1 MRTTI
6 LAKWTVLFGVVL
18 GLGAGSASAQIEF
31 DGQGTQLEVD
41 EGGRVTFKYRVR
53 VHIPAAEGTANPN
66 MTWTFTPAGADRTDA
81 VGETDLPT
89 PGESNADIPA
99 GNPFAG
105 ITVPAGT
112 GTDRT
117 LTIRG
122 EIAVFARQDLDAE
135 DELGWLGLTIS
146 SGIKQADNPADDI
159 VSNPNMVLL
168 RINDSQT
175 PEFEWDKQSAAD
187 DLKEGPASVAPRP
200 YNLEYKHSIED
211 ETWSVAWDI
220 DTAGYTVTA
229 ATLFDNSPNGRSIPV
244 AIQPPANDG
253 NRVDDVVTLT
263 AFSPV
268 TNGPLPGAEEPV
280 TMTFEDIHAL
290 PEPAAIEWKAY
301 TDNDGKPSTTEATS
315 ITEGGPPVHV
325 TVTVDRGDDG
335 YPMGEALEVTPTGD
349 SPDYRL
355 EGLSG
360 GSLSIASGA
369 GKKSA
374 TFKVYATLNDRVGAE
389 NLELDLRVT
398 GAEAANG
405 TEHVMAA
412 PFMLPVDNETVPL
425 LQPKSDEEVMAAV
438 ASARAASAGADE
450 LWRPGDMFM
459 LDKSDLFEDSDNP
472 FTLAARSSNDEV
484 VEVEVRGDTL
494 TVTAMSVGDAT
505 VTVTG
510 TAASSVV
517 TQTRSNLAVIEF
529 DLTVDRAPVG
539 ITLSGPADMNIAEGN
554 SVTVTA
560 TANDPVTAD
569 TTVTLRLAGGSAS
582 PEDFSVMP
590 IMIETGQTTGTT
602 QLTAREDMTA
612 EAMETLTIEGRFG
625 DGMMTNAL
633 TFNIWDANV
642 PALPVIAQLLLAAL
656 LAVGAGRRLR
666 RR

>member
-31 DGQGTQLEVD
+31 DGEGTQVEVD
-41 EGGRVTFKYRVR
+41 EGGRVAVKYRMR
-53 VHIPAAEGTANPN
+53 VTIAAGATETMPFA
-66 MTWTFTPAGADRTDA
+66 TWTFSDSGIPADKIDD
-81 VGETDLPT
+81 VGGNDLPT
-89 PGESNADIPA
+89 AAENVDAPPTGSFRVVIPGNTDAAS
-99 GNPFAG
+99 
-105 ITVPAGT
+105 IT
-112 GTDRT
+112 RT
-117 LTIRG
+117 VRG
-122 EIAVFARQDLDAE
+122 EFTFFARQDIDAE
-135 DELGWLGLTIS
+135 DELGWLGINTL
-146 SGIKQADNPADDI
+146 SGVKQADVPADDLATN
-159 VSNPNMVLL
+159 SNMVLV

-175 PEFEWDKQSAAD
+175 PEFEWKARSGVDVREA
-187 DLKEGPASVAPRP
+187 EASVTP
-200 YNLEYKHSIED
+200 YDLEFKHPIED
-211 ETWSVAWDI
+211 EDWYVRWDI
-220 DTAGYTVTA
+220 DTAGYRVTA
-229 ATLFDNSPNGRSIPV
+229 ATLFDNNNTTLPV
-244 AIQPPANDG
+244 TIEPPANDG
-253 NRVDDVVTLT
+253 NRVDDEVTLR
-263 AFSPV
+263 AVDPR
-268 TNGPLPGAEEPV
+268 TNMPLPGLDEPA

-290 PEPAAIEWKAY
+290 PESADITWKAY

-325 TVTVDRGDDG
+325 TVTVDRGDKG
-335 YPMGEALEVTPTGD
+335 YPMGEALEVTPMGD

-360 GSLSIASGA
+360 GSLSIASGN
-369 GKKSA
+369 GEKSA
-374 TFKVYATLNDRVGAE
+374 TFKVYATLNDRVVAE
-389 NLELDLRVT
+389 NLMLNLRVT

-425 LQPKSDEEVMAAV
+425 LQPKSDEAIMAAV
-438 ASARAASAGADE
+438 ASARAASAGDDDR
-450 LWRPGDMFM
+450 WRPGDMFM

-472 FTLAARSSNDEV
+472 FTLAARSSNEAV
-484 VEVEVRGDTL
+484 VEVGVQGDTL

-539 ITLSGPADMNIAEGN
+539 ITLSGPADMNIAEGM

-590 IMIETGQTTGTT
+590 IMLAAGQTTGTT

-625 DGMMTNAL
+625 DGMRTNAL
-633 TFNIWDANV
+633 TFNIWDAAV

>member
-31 DGQGTQLEVD
+31 DGEGTQVEVD
-41 EGGRVTFKYRVR
+41 EGGRVAVKYRMR
-53 VHIPAAEGTANPN
+53 VTLAAGAMEATYFGTSTFSDSGIPA
-66 MTWTFTPAGADRTDA
+66 DKVDD
-81 VGETDLPT
+81 VGGNDLPT
-89 PGESNADIPA
+89 PAENVDGPPTGSFRFTLPSNP
-99 GNPFAG
+99 G
-105 ITVPAGT
+105 IST
-112 GTDRT
+112 RT
-117 LTIRG
+117 YTHRG
-122 EIAVFARQDLDAE
+122 EFTFFARQDIDAE
-135 DELGWLGLTIS
+135 DELGWLGINTVP
-146 SGIKQADNPADDI
+146 GVMQADNPAA
-159 VSNPNMVLL
+159 VLATNSNMVLV

-175 PEFEWDKQSAAD
+175 PEFEWKKQSAAD
-187 DLKEGPASVAPRP
+187 DLKEGPASVTP
-200 YNLEYKHSIED
+200 YNLEFKYPIED
-211 ETWSVAWDI
+211 EDWFVAWDI

-229 ATLFDNSPNGRSIPV
+229 ARLFDNNNTSIPV
-244 AIQPPANDG
+244 TIQPPANDG
-253 NRVDDVVTLT
+253 NRVDDEVTLSAVYAGT
-263 AFSPV
+263 FL
-268 TNGPLPGAEEPV
+268 PLPGLDEPV

-290 PEPAAIEWKAY
+290 PESADITWKAY
-301 TDNDGKPSTTEATS
+301 TDDDGKPSTTEATS

-335 YPMGEALEVTPTGD
+335 YPMGEALEVTPMGD

-360 GSLSIASGA
+360 GSLEIASGT
-369 GKKSA
+369 GEKSA
-374 TFKVYATLNDRVGAE
+374 TFKVYATLNDRVVAE
-389 NLELDLRVT
+389 NLMLNLEVA
-398 GAEAANG
+398 GAESANG
-405 TEHVMAA
+405 AETVMAA
-412 PFMLPVDNETVPL
+412 PFMLPVENATVPL

-472 FTLAARSSNDEV
+472 FTLAARSSNEAV
-484 VEVEVRGDTL
+484 VEVGVSGDTL
-494 TVTAMSVGDAT
+494 TVTAMSIGDAT

-539 ITLSGPADMNIAEGN
+539 ITLSGPADMNIAEGM

-590 IMIETGQTTGTT
+590 IMLAAGQTTGTT

-625 DGMMTNAL
+625 DGMTTNAL

>member
-31 DGQGTQLEVD
+31 DGEGTQVEVD
-41 EGGRVTFKYRVR
+41 EGGRVAVKYRMR
-53 VHIPAAEGTANPN
+53 VTIAAGATETMPFA
-66 MTWTFTPAGADRTDA
+66 TWTFSDSGIPADKVDD
-81 VGETDLPT
+81 VGGNDLPT
-89 PGESNADIPA
+89 AAENVDGPPSGSFRVVIPGNSGGTP
-99 GNPFAG
+99 
-105 ITVPAGT
+105 IT
-112 GTDRT
+112 RT
-117 LTIRG
+117 VRG
-122 EIAVFARQDLDAE
+122 EFTFFARQDIDAE
-135 DELGWLGLTIS
+135 DELGWLGIMTLA
-146 SGIKQADNPADDI
+146 GVKQADVPADDLATN
-159 VSNPNMVLL
+159 SNLVLV

-175 PEFEWDKQSAAD
+175 PEFEWKKQSAADD
-187 DLKEGPASVAPRP
+187 DLKEGPASVTP
-200 YNLEYKHSIED
+200 YNLESKYPIED
-211 ETWSVAWDI
+211 EDWFVAWDI

-229 ATLFDNSPNGRSIPV
+229 ARLFDNNTTSIPV
-244 AIQPPANDG
+244 VIQPPANDG
-253 NRVDDVVTLT
+253 NRVDDEVTLT
-263 AFSPV
+263 AFNPG

-290 PEPAAIEWKAY
+290 PEPADIEWKAY
-301 TDNDGKPSTTEATS
+301 TDDDGKPSTTEATS

-325 TVTVDRGDDG
+325 TVTVDRGEKG

-360 GSLSIASGA
+360 GSLEIASGA

-374 TFKVYATLNDRVGAE
+374 TFKVYATLNDRVVAE
-389 NLELDLRVT
+389 NLMLNLQVA
-398 GAEAANG
+398 GAESANG
-405 TEHVMAA
+405 AETVMAA
-412 PFMLPVDNETVPL
+412 KPFMLPVDNETVPL

-484 VEVEVRGDTL
+484 VAVEVRGDTL
-494 TVTAMSVGDAT
+494 TVTAMSIGDAT

-554 SVTVTA
+554 SVTLTA
-560 TANDPVTAD
+560 TANDPVTAN
-569 TTVTLRLAGGSAS
+569 TEVQLRLTGGSAS

-590 IMIETGQTTGTT
+590 IMLAAGETTGTT
-602 QLTAREDMTA
+602 ELTAREDMTA
-612 EAMETLTIEGRFG
+612 EAMETLTITGRFG
-625 DGMMTNAL
+625 DGMTTNSL
-633 TFNIWDANV
+633 TFNIWDAAV

>member
-53 VHIPAAEGTANPN
+53 VHIPAAEGIANPN
-66 MTWTFTPAGADRTDA
+66 MTWTFTSAGVPADKTDA
-81 VGETDLPT
+81 VGGTDLPT
-89 PGESNADIPA
+89 LADTPVDIPSA
-99 GNPFAG
+99 NPFAG

-122 EIAVFARQDLDAE
+122 EITVFARQDTDAE
-135 DELGWLGLTIS
+135 DEIGWLGLTIS
-146 SGIKQADNPADDI
+146 SDIKQADNPAADI
-159 VSNPNMVLL
+159 VNNPNMVLL

-187 DLKEGPASVAPRP
+187 DLKEGPLSVTP
-200 YNLEYKHSIED
+200 YNLEYKHGIED

-229 ATLFDNSPNGRSIPV
+229 ARLFDNTTTSIPV

-253 NRVDDVVTLT
+253 NRVDDEVTLSAVYAGT
-263 AFSPV
+263 FL
-268 TNGPLPGAEEPV
+268 PLPGLDEPV

-290 PEPAAIEWKAY
+290 PEPADIEWKAY
-301 TDNDGKPSTTEATS
+301 TDDDGKPSTTEATS
-315 ITEGGPPVHV
+315 ITEGGLPVHV
-325 TVTVDRGDDG
+325 TVTVDRGDKG
-335 YPMGEALEVTPTGD
+335 YPMGEVLEVTPTGD

-360 GSLSIASGA
+360 GSLSIASGT
-369 GKKSA
+369 GEQSA
-374 TFKVYATLNDRVGAE
+374 TFKVYAALNDRVGAE
-389 NLELDLRVT
+389 NLMLNLQVA

-405 TEHVMAA
+405 TETVMAA
-412 PFMLPVDNETVPL
+412 KPFMLPVDDETVPL

-472 FTLAARSSNDEV
+472 FNLAARSSNDEV
-484 VEVEVRGDTL
+484 VAVEVRGDTL
-494 TVTAMSVGDAT
+494 TVTAMSIGDAT

-539 ITLSGPADMNIAEGN
+539 ITLSGPDDMNIAEGM

-560 TANDPVTAD
+560 TANDPVAAD

-590 IMIETGQTTGTT
+590 IMLAAGETTGTT
-602 QLTAREDMTA
+602 QLTAREDMTE
-612 EAMETLTIEGRFG
+612 EAMETLTLEGRFG
-625 DGMMTNAL
+625 DGMTTNSL

>member
-53 VHIPAAEGTANPN
+53 VHIPAAEGIANPN
-66 MTWTFTPAGADRTDA
+66 MTWTFTPNGVPADKTDT
-81 VGETDLPT
+81 VGGNDLPT
-89 PGESNADIPA
+89 LGESNADIPA
-99 GNPFAG
+99 ASPFIG

-117 LTIRG
+117 LTIRD
-122 EIAVFARQDLDAE
+122 EITVFARQDIDAE
-135 DELGWLGLTIS
+135 DEIGWLGLTIS
-146 SGIKQADNPADDI
+146 SGIKQADNPAADV
-159 VSNPNMVLL
+159 VSNPNVVLL

-175 PEFEWDKQSAAD
+175 PEFEWKEQSGAEVR
-187 DLKEGPASVAPRP
+187 EGPLSVTP
-200 YNLEYKHSIED
+200 YNLEYKPGIED

-229 ATLFDNSPNGRSIPV
+229 AGLFNNTTTSIPV

-253 NRVDDVVTLT
+253 NRVDDEVTLT
-263 AFSPV
+263 AFNPG

-290 PEPAAIEWKAY
+290 PKPADIEWKAY
-301 TDNDGKPSTTEATS
+301 TDDDGKPSTTEATS

-335 YPMGEALEVTPTGD
+335 YPMGEALEVTPMGD

-360 GSLSIASGA
+360 GSLEIASGT

-374 TFKVYATLNDRVGAE
+374 TFKVYATLNDRVVAE
-389 NLELDLRVT
+389 NLMLNLQVA
-398 GAEAANG
+398 GAESANG
-405 TEHVMAA
+405 AETVMAA
-412 PFMLPVDNETVPL
+412 KPFMLPVDNETVPL

-484 VEVEVRGDTL
+484 VAVEVRGDTL
-494 TVTAMSVGDAT
+494 TVTAMSIGDAT

-554 SVTVTA
+554 SVTLTA
-560 TANDPVTAD
+560 TANDPVTAN
-569 TTVTLRLAGGSAS
+569 TEVQLRLTGGSAS

-590 IMIETGQTTGTT
+590 IMLAAGQTTGTT
-602 QLTAREDMTA
+602 ELTAREDMTA
-612 EAMETLTIEGRFG
+612 EAMETLTITGRFG
-625 DGMMTNAL
+625 DGMTTNSL
-633 TFNIWDANV
+633 TFNIWDAAV

>member
-6 LAKWTVLFGVVL
+6 LAKWTVLFGVVF

-31 DGQGTQLEVD
+31 DGQGTQVEVD
-41 EGGRVTFKYRVR
+41 EGGRVAVKYRMR
-53 VHIPAAEGTANPN
+53 VTLAAGAMETTHFGTSTFSDSGIPA
-66 MTWTFTPAGADRTDA
+66 DKVDD
-81 VGETDLPT
+81 VGGNDLPT
-89 PGESNADIPA
+89 PAENVDGPPTGSFRFVLPSNP
-99 GNPFAG
+99 
-105 ITVPAGT
+105 GT
-112 GTDRT
+112 ATRT
-117 LTIRG
+117 YTHRG
-122 EIAVFARQDLDAE
+122 EFTFFARQDVDAE
-135 DELGWLGLTIS
+135 DELGWLGINTVA
-146 SGIKQADNPADDI
+146 GVMQADNPAA
-159 VSNPNMVLL
+159 VLATNSNMVLV

-175 PEFEWDKQSAAD
+175 PEFEWKKQSAAV
-187 DLKEGPASVAPRP
+187 LKEGPDSVTP
-200 YNLEYKHSIED
+200 YNLEFKYPIED
-211 ETWSVAWDI
+211 EDWHVAWDI
-220 DTAGYTVTA
+220 DTAGYTLTA
-229 ATLFDNSPNGRSIPV
+229 ARLFDNTTTSIPV
-244 AIQPPANDG
+244 QIRPPANDG
-253 NRVDDVVTLT
+253 NRVDDEVTLT
-263 AFSPV
+263 AFNPG

-290 PEPAAIEWKAY
+290 PESADIEWKAY
-301 TDNDGKPSTTEATS
+301 TDDDGKPSTTEATS

-325 TVTVDRGDDG
+325 TVTVDRGEKG
-335 YPMGEALEVTPTGD
+335 YPMGEALEVTPMGD

-360 GSLSIASGA
+360 GSLSIASGM
-369 GKKSA
+369 GEKSA
-374 TFKVYATLNDRVGAE
+374 TFKVYATLNDRVVAE
-389 NLELDLRVT
+389 NLMLDLRVT

-484 VEVEVRGDTL
+484 VAVEVRGDTL
-494 TVTAMSVGDAT
+494 TVTAMSIGDAT

-539 ITLSGPADMNIAEGN
+539 ITLSGPDDMNIAEGM

-590 IMIETGQTTGTT
+590 IMLAAGQTTGTT
-602 QLTAREDMTA
+602 ELTAREDMTA

>member
-31 DGQGTQLEVD
+31 DGEGTQLEVD

-53 VHIPAAEGTANPN
+53 VHIPAAEGVANPN
-66 MTWTFTPAGADRTDA
+66 MTWTFTSAGVPADKTDA
-81 VGETDLPT
+81 VGGTDLPT
-89 PGESNADIPA
+89 LADTPVDIPSA
-99 GNPFAG
+99 NPFAG

-117 LTIRG
+117 ETIRG
-122 EIAVFARQDLDAE
+122 EITVFARQDIDAE
-135 DELGWLGLTIS
+135 DEIGWLGLTIS
-146 SGIKQADNPADDI
+146 TGIKQADNPADDI
-159 VSNPNMVLL
+159 VNNPNMVLL

-175 PEFEWDKQSAAD
+175 PEFEWKEQSGAEVR
-187 DLKEGPASVAPRP
+187 EGPLSVTP
-200 YNLEYKHSIED
+200 YNLEYKHGIED

-229 ATLFDNSPNGRSIPV
+229 ARLFNNSTTSIPV

-253 NRVDDVVTLT
+253 NRVDDEVTLT
-263 AFSPV
+263 AFNPG

-290 PEPAAIEWKAY
+290 PESADIEWKAY

-335 YPMGEALEVTPTGD
+335 YPMGEALEVTPMGD

-360 GSLSIASGA
+360 GSLSIASGM
-369 GKKSA
+369 GEKSA
-374 TFKVYATLNDRVGAE
+374 TFKVYATLNDRVVAE
-389 NLELDLRVT
+389 NLMLDLRVT

-484 VEVEVRGDTL
+484 VAVEVRGDTL
-494 TVTAMSVGDAT
+494 TVTAMSIGDAT

-539 ITLSGPADMNIAEGN
+539 ITLSGPDDMNIAEGM

-560 TANDPVTAD
+560 TANDPVAAD

-590 IMIETGQTTGTT
+590 IMLAAGQTTGTT

-625 DGMMTNAL
+625 DGMTTNAL

>member
-6 LAKWTVLFGVVL
+6 LAKWTVLFGVVF

-31 DGQGTQLEVD
+31 DGQGTQVEVD
-41 EGGRVTFKYRVR
+41 EGGRVAVKYRMR
-53 VHIPAAEGTANPN
+53 VTLAAGATETNLFATWRFSDSGIPA
-66 MTWTFTPAGADRTDA
+66 DKIDD
-81 VGETDLPT
+81 VGGSGLPT
-89 PGESNADIPA
+89 AAENVDAPNSGSFRLVIPGNTSTAS
-99 GNPFAG
+99 
-105 ITVPAGT
+105 
-112 GTDRT
+112 RT
-117 LTIRG
+117 YTHRG
-122 EIAVFARQDLDAE
+122 EFTFFARQDIDAE
-135 DELGWLGLTIS
+135 DELGWLGIDGVGS
-146 SGIKQADNPADDI
+146 VMQADNPAAPLATN
-159 VSNPNMVLL
+159 SNMVLV

-175 PEFEWDKQSAAD
+175 PEFEWKEQSAAD
-187 DLKEGPASVAPRP
+187 DLKEGPASVTP
-200 YNLEYKHSIED
+200 YNLEFKHPIED
-211 ETWSVAWDI
+211 KDWHVAWDI
-220 DTAGYTVTA
+220 DTAGYTLTA
-229 ATLFDNSPNGRSIPV
+229 ARLFDNNTTSIPV
-244 AIQPPANDG
+244 TIQPPANDG
-253 NRVDDVVTLT
+253 NRGDDVVTLT

-268 TNGPLPGAEEPV
+268 TNGPLPGLDEPA

-290 PEPAAIEWKAY
+290 PESADIEWKAY

-325 TVTVDRGDDG
+325 TVTVDRGEKG
-335 YPMGEALEVTPTGD
+335 YPMGEALEVTPMGD

-360 GSLSIASGA
+360 GSLTIASGM
-369 GKKSA
+369 GEKSA

-389 NLELDLRVT
+389 NLMLDLRVT

-484 VEVEVRGDTL
+484 VAVEVRGDTL
-494 TVTAMSVGDAT
+494 TVTAMSIGDAT

-539 ITLSGPADMNIAEGN
+539 ITLSGPEDMNIAEGN

-560 TANDPVTAD
+560 TANDPVAAD

-590 IMIETGQTTGTT
+590 IMLAAGQTTGTT

-612 EAMETLTIEGRFG
+612 EAMETLTLEGRFG
-625 DGMMTNAL
+625 DGMTTNAL

>member
-31 DGQGTQLEVD
+31 DGQGTQVEVD
-41 EGGRVTFKYRVR
+41 EGGRVAVKYRMR
-53 VHIPAAEGTANPN
+53 VTLAAGAPEGEHFA
-66 MTWTFTPAGADRTDA
+66 TWTFSTSGLPAGTTDE
-81 VGETDLPT
+81 VGGNDLPT
-89 PGESNADIPA
+89 EAESVDAPSSGSFRLVIPGNTSTAS
-99 GNPFAG
+99 
-105 ITVPAGT
+105 
-112 GTDRT
+112 RT
-117 LTIRG
+117 YTHRG
-122 EIAVFARQDLDAE
+122 EFTFFARQDIDAE
-135 DELGWLGLTIS
+135 DELGWLGLNTVP
-146 SGIKQADNPADDI
+146 GVKQADVPADDI
-159 VSNPNMVLL
+159 ATNSNLVLI

-175 PEFEWDKQSAAD
+175 PEFEWKAQSEVD
-187 DLKEGPASVAPRP
+187 VKEGPDSVTP
-200 YNLEYKHSIED
+200 YNIEAKHIIED
-211 ETWSVAWDI
+211 EDWFFAYDI

-229 ATLFDNSPNGRSIPV
+229 ARLYNNLTESIRV
-244 AIQPPANDG
+244 VIQPPANDG
-253 NRVDDVVTLT
+253 NRVDDEVTLT
-263 AFSPV
+263 AFDPG
-268 TNGPLPGAEEPV
+268 TNGPLPGLDEPA

-290 PEPAAIEWKAY
+290 PEPADIEWKAY
-301 TDNDGKPSTTEATS
+301 TDDDGKPSTTEAMS

-325 TVTVDRGDDG
+325 TVTVDRGEKG
-335 YPMGEALEVTPTGD
+335 YPMGEALEVTPMGD

-360 GSLSIASGA
+360 GSLEIASGM

-374 TFKVYATLNDRVGAE
+374 TFKVYATLNDRVVAE
-389 NLELDLRVT
+389 NLMLNLQVA
-398 GAEAANG
+398 GAESANG
-405 TEHVMAA
+405 AETVMAA
-412 PFMLPVDNETVPL
+412 KPFMLPVDNETVPL

-484 VEVEVRGDTL
+484 VAVEVRGDTL
-494 TVTAMSVGDAT
+494 TVTAMSIGDAT

-554 SVTVTA
+554 SVTLTA
-560 TANDPVTAD
+560 TANDPVTAN
-569 TTVTLRLAGGSAS
+569 TEVQLRLTGGSAS

-590 IMIETGQTTGTT
+590 IMLAAGETTGTT
-602 QLTAREDMTA
+602 ELTAREDMTA
-612 EAMETLTIEGRFG
+612 EAMETLTITGRFG
-625 DGMMTNAL
+625 DGMTTNSL